1 MGSFRSK
8 EDDVA
13 KISTSIFVSNFPDSV
28 SAKDLFHSCK
38 QYGHVV
44 DSFIPMKRLK
54 DGKRFGFVRFINVFN
69 VERLVNNLCTIW
81 LNRCKLHANI
91 ARFNRDQKNGNKY
104 KTANQKK
111 HEGRKNT
118 FYDPSK
124 EAGTFDSRNSFVNVL
139 KGTNMVKETDSS
151 PVIVLEEDCLNSKDL
166 SNSLIGRVK
175 DVGSLSNLKKVL
187 CNEGKSAWIRAKK
200 LTVIPEFSED
210 EEDDDHSEQEFI
222 SSEQSDLGLHI
233 DGEDNGASE
242 VPETIFENSDG
253 MKERQSEDP
262 FGLYSILNKNK
273 VKSDVIREV
282 NDENPSL
289 KYPPGFTPSVE
300 KNGSKSKDD
309 QVQNISDN
317 QLNGDN
323 ESVHQVE
330 REDNRNSDGAK
341 TNSTG
346 SRKFKM
352 SEIPRTGGSILSV
365 MEEIVK
371 VGITMG
377 YNMDGCLAQKAK
389 KDWVKELCNKNKV
402 SFVGLQETKMESI
415 DLLSVRLC
423 WGNVNFDYVHSDSI
437 GNSGG
442 ILCIWDP
449 NSFRKDSVTVSDYFV
464 IVRGVWIKSG
474 MDILIVVV
482 YAPHD
487 VRDKRLLWDYLS
499 HVSNQWAGEVVMMGD
514 FNEVRY
520 KSDRFGSNFNAHG
533 ADIFNNFIINAGL
546 EEVPLGGSA
555 YTWCHKS
562 ASKMSKLDRFLVSEN
577 LLNTCP
583 NISAITLDRFL
594 SDHRPILLR
603 EASFDYGPTPF
614 RFFHFWFDVDGF
626 DKFVTDSWKDAPG
639 DDSNAMRN
647 LCGKLK
653 FLKVK
658 IRAWY
663 ADYRNNSKG
672 SVTNFKEE
680 LRILDELIDKGNGSD
695 EIVNNRLEI
704 LGKLQQVNKAQASEV
719 AQKAKIKWYVE
730 GDENTKFFHGML
742 NKKRSQLNIRGI
754 MINGTWTDNPK
765 AVKQEFFQ
773 HFRNRFDKP
782 PDQNAH
788 IDMPFPNSL
797 STDQQKDLE
806 CMVSKE
812 EVKRAVWDCGTDK
825 SPGPDGFTFGFY
837 RHFWSTI
844 ENDVFEAIKYFF
856 TCGEIPKG
864 CNSTFIAL
872 IPKNPDANMVKDFR
886 PISLIGSIYKI
897 IAKILT
903 NRLVGVLGDIVN
915 EVQSAFISERQILDG
930 PFILNEIMQWCR
942 RRKKQSLIFKVD
954 FEKAYDSV
962 RWDFLDDILVKFG
975 FGIKWRGWIQNCLN
989 SSKGSILVNGS
1000 PTEEFQFYKGLKQ
1013 GDSLSPFLF
1022 ILVMESLHIS
1032 FQRVVDVGMFNG
1044 IKLSS
1049 SLNISHLF
1057 YADDAIFLGQWNDSN
1072 IDTLVHVMECF
1083 YRVSGLQL

>member
-1 MGSFRSK
+1 
-8 EDDVA
+8 
-13 KISTSIFVSNFPDSV
+13 
-28 SAKDLFHSCK
+28 
-38 QYGHVV
+38 
-44 DSFIPMKRLK
+44 
-54 DGKRFGFVRFINVFN
+54 
-69 VERLVNNLCTIW
+69 
-81 LNRCKLHANI
+81 
-91 ARFNRDQKNGNKY
+91 
-104 KTANQKK
+104 
-111 HEGRKNT
+111 
-118 FYDPSK
+118 
-124 EAGTFDSRNSFVNVL
+124 
-139 KGTNMVKETDSS
+139 
-151 PVIVLEEDCLNSKDL
+151 
-166 SNSLIGRVK
+166 
-175 DVGSLSNLKKVL
+175 
-187 CNEGKSAWIRAKK
+187 
-200 LTVIPEFSED
+200 
-210 EEDDDHSEQEFI
+210 
-222 SSEQSDLGLHI
+222 
-233 DGEDNGASE
+233 
-242 VPETIFENSDG
+242 
-253 MKERQSEDP
+253 
-262 FGLYSILNKNK
+262 
-273 VKSDVIREV
+273 
-282 NDENPSL
+282 
-289 KYPPGFTPSVE
+289 
-300 KNGSKSKDD
+300 
-309 QVQNISDN
+309 
-317 QLNGDN
+317 
-323 ESVHQVE
+323 
-330 REDNRNSDGAK
+330 
-341 TNSTG
+341 
-346 SRKFKM
+346 
-352 SEIPRTGGSILSV
+352 
-365 MEEIVK
+365 
-371 VGITMG
+371 
-377 YNMDGCLAQKAK
+377 
-389 KDWVKELCNKNKV
+389 
-402 SFVGLQETKMESI
+402 MESI

-856 TCGEIPKG
+856 
-864 CNSTFIAL
+864 SHV
-872 IPKNPDANMVKDFR
+872 VKSRRDVIR
-886 PISLIGSIYKI
+886 
-897 IAKILT
+897 
-903 NRLVGVLGDIVN
+903 RLL
-915 EVQSAFISERQILDG
+915 L
-930 PFILNEIMQWCR
+930 
-942 RRKKQSLIFKVD
+942 
-954 FEKAYDSV
+954 
-962 RWDFLDDILVKFG
+962 
-975 FGIKWRGWIQNCLN
+975 
-989 SSKGSILVNGS
+989 
-1000 PTEEFQFYKGLKQ
+1000 
-1013 GDSLSPFLF
+1013 
-1022 ILVMESLHIS
+1022 
-1032 FQRVVDVGMFNG
+1032 
-1044 IKLSS
+1044 
-1049 SLNISHLF
+1049 
-1057 YADDAIFLGQWNDSN
+1057 
-1072 IDTLVHVMECF
+1072 
-1083 YRVSGLQL
+1083 

>member
-1 MGSFRSK
+1 M
-8 EDDVA
+8 
-13 KISTSIFVSNFPDSV
+13 
-28 SAKDLFHSCK
+28 
-38 QYGHVV
+38 
-44 DSFIPMKRLK
+44 
-54 DGKRFGFVRFINVFN
+54 
-69 VERLVNNLCTIW
+69 
-81 LNRCKLHANI
+81 
-91 ARFNRDQKNGNKY
+91 GNKY
-104 KTANQKK
+104 KNVIRRK
-111 HEGRKNT
+111 HGGSKNT
-118 FYDPSK
+118 FMILAK
-124 EAGTFDSRNSFVNVL
+124 RRLLLMSRTLLL
-139 KGTNMVKETDSS
+139 KR
-151 PVIVLEEDCLNSKDL
+151 I
-166 SNSLIGRVK
+166 
-175 DVGSLSNLKKVL
+175 
-187 CNEGKSAWIRAKK
+187 EGILYATGW
-200 LTVIPEFSED
+200 IPEFSED

-222 SSEQSDLGLHI
+222 SSEQSDLGLHN

-371 VGITMG
+371 VGYNSGVIWMG
-377 YNMDGCLAQKAK
+377 LAQKAK

-402 SFVGLQETKMESI
+402 SFVGLQETKI
-415 DLLSVRLC
+415 AIGLLSVGLC

-449 NSFRKDSVTVSDYFV
+449 NSFRKDNVTVSDYFV
-464 IVRGVWIKSG
+464 IVR
-474 MDILIVVV
+474 
-482 YAPHD
+482 
-487 VRDKRLLWDYLS
+487 
-499 HVSNQWAGEVVMMGD
+499 
-514 FNEVRY
+514 
-520 KSDRFGSNFNAHG
+520 
-533 ADIFNNFIINAGL
+533 GL

-562 ASKMSKLDRFLVSEN
+562 ASKMSKLDRFWE
-577 LLNTCP
+577 
-583 NISAITLDRFL
+583 SAL
-594 SDHRPILLR
+594 
-603 EASFDYGPTPF
+603 
-614 RFFHFWFDVDGF
+614 
-626 DKFVTDSWKDAPG
+626 G
-639 DDSNAMRN
+639 DDSNAMRY
-647 LCGKLK
+647 LFCGKLK

-658 IRAWY
+658 IELGILSAL
-663 ADYRNNSKG
+663 SK
-672 SVTNFKEE
+672 
-680 LRILDELIDKGNGSD
+680 
-695 EIVNNRLEI
+695 
-704 LGKLQQVNKAQASEV
+704 Q
-719 AQKAKIKWYVE
+719 
-730 GDENTKFFHGML
+730 
-742 NKKRSQLNIRGI
+742 KRS
-754 MINGTWTDNPK
+754 
-765 AVKQEFFQ
+765 
-773 HFRNRFDKP
+773 
-782 PDQNAH
+782 
-788 IDMPFPNSL
+788 
-797 STDQQKDLE
+797 
-806 CMVSKE
+806 
-812 EVKRAVWDCGTDK
+812 KRAVWDCGKEINRSRWLSHLDFI
-825 SPGPDGFTFGFY
+825 DTFGRLLKTMFL
-837 RHFWSTI
+837 RRLSI
-844 ENDVFEAIKYFF
+844 FF

-989 SSKGSILVNGS
+989 SSKGSILVIGS
-1000 PTEEFQFYKGLKQ
+1000 PTGN
-1013 GDSLSPFLF
+1013 S
-1022 ILVMESLHIS
+1022 IL
-1032 FQRVVDVGMFNG
+1032 QRS
-1044 IKLSS
+1044 K
-1049 SLNISHLF
+1049 
-1057 YADDAIFLGQWNDSN
+1057 A
-1072 IDTLVHVMECF
+1072 
-1083 YRVSGLQL
+1083 R

>member
-1 MGSFRSK
+1 MF
-8 EDDVA
+8 
-13 KISTSIFVSNFPDSV
+13 T
-28 SAKDLFHSCK
+28 
-38 QYGHVV
+38 
-44 DSFIPMKRLK
+44 
-54 DGKRFGFVRFINVFN
+54 
-69 VERLVNNLCTIW
+69 
-81 LNRCKLHANI
+81 
-91 ARFNRDQKNGNKY
+91 
-104 KTANQKK
+104 
-111 HEGRKNT
+111 
-118 FYDPSK
+118 
-124 EAGTFDSRNSFVNVL
+124 VL
-139 KGTNMVKETDSS
+139 KGTNMVKEMDSS
-151 PVIVLEEDCLNSKDL
+151 PVIVLEEDCLIPRDFSK
-166 SNSLIGRVK
+166 SMIGRVK
-175 DVGSLSNLKKVL
+175 MLGHYHTLRQCKLFRDKCERGSWFSVLRQASHDFTPEGRIAWVDVEGIPFKFWSGKTFKKIATKWGELLDVDDHDEMSFHSKRNAFNRKIVPTYVKTLNLFSKVK
-187 CNEGKSAWIRAKK
+187 CNLFRAMKLPEVYRVIRRR
-200 LTVIPEFSED
+200 
-210 EEDDDHSEQEFI
+210 EDDDHYEQEFI

-233 DGEDNGASE
+233 DGEDNVLLS
-242 VPETIFENSDG
+242 
-253 MKERQSEDP
+253 
-262 FGLYSILNKNK
+262 
-273 VKSDVIREV
+273 
-282 NDENPSL
+282 
-289 KYPPGFTPSVE
+289 FTPSME

-371 VGITMG
+371 VG
-377 YNMDGCLAQKAK
+377 LAQKAK

-533 ADIFNNFIINAGL
+533 ADIFNNFIIINAGL
-546 EEVPLGGSA
+546 EEVPL
-555 YTWCHKS
+555 
-562 ASKMSKLDRFLVSEN
+562 
-577 LLNTCP
+577 
-583 NISAITLDRFL
+583 
-594 SDHRPILLR
+594 
-603 EASFDYGPTPF
+603 
-614 RFFHFWFDVDGF
+614 
-626 DKFVTDSWKDAPG
+626 DSWKDAPG

-647 LCGKLK
+647 LCGK
-653 FLKVK
+653 FEFSSE
-658 IRAWY
+658 
-663 ADYRNNSKG
+663 NPS
-672 SVTNFKEE
+672 
-680 LRILDELIDKGNGSD
+680 
-695 EIVNNRLEI
+695 
-704 LGKLQQVNKAQASEV
+704 LG
-719 AQKAKIKWYVE
+719 
-730 GDENTKFFHGML
+730 
-742 NKKRSQLNIRGI
+742 
-754 MINGTWTDNPK
+754 
-765 AVKQEFFQ
+765 VKQEFFQ

-812 EVKRAVWDCGTDK
+812 E
-825 SPGPDGFTFGFY
+825 
-837 RHFWSTI
+837 
-844 ENDVFEAIKYFF
+844 
-856 TCGEIPKG
+856 
-864 CNSTFIAL
+864 
-872 IPKNPDANMVKDFR
+872 NPDANMVKDFR

-915 EVQSAFISERQILDG
+915 EVQSTFISERQILDG

-962 RWDFLDDILVKFG
+962 RWDFLDDILVKFS

-1000 PTEEFQFYKGLKQ
+1000 PTEEF
-1013 GDSLSPFLF
+1013 
-1022 ILVMESLHIS
+1022 
-1032 FQRVVDVGMFNG
+1032 
-1044 IKLSS
+1044 
-1049 SLNISHLF
+1049 
-1057 YADDAIFLGQWNDSN
+1057 
-1072 IDTLVHVMECF
+1072 
-1083 YRVSGLQL
+1083 

>member
-1 MGSFRSK
+1 M
-8 EDDVA
+8 
-13 KISTSIFVSNFPDSV
+13 
-28 SAKDLFHSCK
+28 
-38 QYGHVV
+38 
-44 DSFIPMKRLK
+44 
-54 DGKRFGFVRFINVFN
+54 
-69 VERLVNNLCTIW
+69 
-81 LNRCKLHANI
+81 
-91 ARFNRDQKNGNKY
+91 
-104 KTANQKK
+104 
-111 HEGRKNT
+111 
-118 FYDPSK
+118 
-124 EAGTFDSRNSFVNVL
+124 
-139 KGTNMVKETDSS
+139 
-151 PVIVLEEDCLNSKDL
+151 
-166 SNSLIGRVK
+166 
-175 DVGSLSNLKKVL
+175 
-187 CNEGKSAWIRAKK
+187 
-200 LTVIPEFSED
+200 
-210 EEDDDHSEQEFI
+210 
-222 SSEQSDLGLHI
+222 
-233 DGEDNGASE
+233 
-242 VPETIFENSDG
+242 
-253 MKERQSEDP
+253 
-262 FGLYSILNKNK
+262 
-273 VKSDVIREV
+273 
-282 NDENPSL
+282 
-289 KYPPGFTPSVE
+289 
-300 KNGSKSKDD
+300 
-309 QVQNISDN
+309 
-317 QLNGDN
+317 
-323 ESVHQVE
+323 
-330 REDNRNSDGAK
+330 
-341 TNSTG
+341 
-346 SRKFKM
+346 
-352 SEIPRTGGSILSV
+352 
-365 MEEIVK
+365 
-371 VGITMG
+371 
-377 YNMDGCLAQKAK
+377 
-389 KDWVKELCNKNKV
+389 
-402 SFVGLQETKMESI
+402 GLQETKMESI

-442 ILCIWDP
+442 ILCIWDL

-464 IVRGVWIKSG
+464 IVRGVWIKSR

-844 ENDVFEAIKYFF
+844 E
-856 TCGEIPKG
+856 
-864 CNSTFIAL
+864 
-872 IPKNPDANMVKDFR
+872 
-886 PISLIGSIYKI
+886 
-897 IAKILT
+897 
-903 NRLVGVLGDIVN
+903 
-915 EVQSAFISERQILDG
+915 
-930 PFILNEIMQWCR
+930 
-942 RRKKQSLIFKVD
+942 
-954 FEKAYDSV
+954 
-962 RWDFLDDILVKFG
+962 ILVK
-975 FGIKWRGWIQNCLN
+975 
-989 SSKGSILVNGS
+989 
-1000 PTEEFQFYKGLKQ
+1000 P
-1013 GDSLSPFLF
+1013 
-1022 ILVMESLHIS
+1022 M
-1032 FQRVVDVGMFNG
+1032 M
-1044 IKLSS
+1044 
-1049 SLNISHLF
+1049 
-1057 YADDAIFLGQWNDSN
+1057 
-1072 IDTLVHVMECF
+1072 
-1083 YRVSGLQL
+1083 